1 MIPKETSIQ
10 GNLKSFLDA
19 QGKLTAFPA
28 KRKRKLYAL
37 FYLAEK
43 FQPDTVYTEQQVNE
57 LLLSWHTFA
66 DPATLRRE
74 LYDYHFLDRSP
85 DGREYRLAP
94 EQPFS
99 EDLINP

>member
-43 FQPDTVYTEQQVNE
+43 FLPGTVYTEQQVNE

-94 EQPFS
+94 EQLSS
-99 EDLINP
+99 EDLVNP